1 MGDVAG
7 LTGGGLVVLPEQGS
21 LWASGRGYTPY
32 IYFYDDSM
40 SLIHKKDIS
49 PLGLFLYAI
58 TGLSSGGFVGIGN
71 YGGGDYITHLFY
83 FDVQGNLFDQIN
95 ITSDIPALQTKPF
108 LAFTVS
114 AVNNG
119 GVIVSEVG
127 GDSFYLYHSPPVEV
141 ELSGDGITNIGG
153 VGGNYM
159 QTTADNDYDNDGIL
173 NDLDNCPNVANSDQE
188 DFDDDGEGD
197 ICDDDIDGDGV
208 LNDDDNEC
216 GFTPV
221 DEIVDPSNGCSI
233 EQLVP
238 CDEDWKNHG
247 KYVSALAKT
256 TNGFVEQGLI
266 TEEEKDD
273 LMEEMASSDCGK

>member
-1 MGDVAG
+1 MKKHKLFFLSCLIIIFTLMFLSELALAQCTDTDRDGV
-7 LTGGGLVVLPEQGS
+7 
-21 LWASGRGYTPY
+21 Y
-32 IYFYDDSM
+32 IE
-40 SLIHKKDIS
+40 
-49 PLGLFLYAI
+49 
-58 TGLSSGGFVGIGN
+58 
-71 YGGGDYITHLFY
+71 
-83 FDVQGNLFDQIN
+83 
-95 ITSDIPALQTKPF
+95 
-108 LAFTVS
+108 
-114 AVNNG
+114 G
-119 GVIVSEVG
+119 GVCGQV
-127 GDSFYLYHSPPVEV
+127 DNCPDLANPDQMDMN
-141 ELSGDGITNIGG
+141 GDGIGDACQPCRIVITGSLSLITNETTRTMLAAEQFFYEFDGCGCAQNGTWNATSFEGIWYGCDAG
-153 VGGNYM
+153 VCMSAWGPYSIEICLDG
-159 QTTADNDYDNDGIL
+159 TYDIEIAAAGTWDVVCDDDFDGVE
-173 NDLDNCPNVANSDQE
+173 NNSDNCPNVANSDQE

-266 TEEEKDD
+266 TEEEKR
-273 LMEEMASSDCGK
+273 